1 MSGILLDPEFYEDI
15 ISLLKLIGDHFTDE
29 VKRNGIISS
38 SGSFWGT
45 IAGDHLRVGDHFGV
59 GIILGASEYSL
70 PQHKQFV
77 LIWNYEEII
86 LSFSLSSAYSSGL
99 CCSST
104 GYRYPPGKS
113 LSSG

>member
-1 MSGILLDPEFYEDI
+1 MSGILLDPEFYKDI
-15 ISLLKLIGDHFTDE
+15 ISFLKLIGDHFMDE
-29 VKRNGIISS
+29 VKRNG
-38 SGSFWGT
+38 
-45 IAGDHLRVGDHFGV
+45 DHLRV
-59 GIILGASEYSL
+59 GIILGASQYSL
-70 PQHKQFV
+70 YHNTCLQFV

-104 GYRYPPGKS
+104 GYRFPPGKS

>member
-1 MSGILLDPEFYEDI
+1 MSGILLDPEFYEGI
-15 ISLLKLIGDHFTDE
+15 ISFLKLIGDHFMDE
-29 VKRNGIISS
+29 VKRKGIISRS
-38 SGSFWGT
+38 VSFWGR
-45 IAGDHLRVGDHFGV
+45 IGDHLRVGDHFGV

-99 CCSST
+99 CCPKARE
-104 GYRYPPGKS
+104 RYPPDKS